1 MNANL
6 RGLGPAVALAVLVGC
21 ASSKPA
27 VTQPAPV
34 AAPECPG
41 PAWTCFQSGPCPF
54 PEFKDSMCAVGT
66 ADQIASYSLGME
78 AAKTRARREMA
89 AVIESKVDGFTRAT
103 QDSIS
108 KSGMGEESIQKVG
121 DLAQNVVE
129 RTLNGVSVPKTWY
142 STEAKVYFA
151 IAVLDANT
159 LVSALK
165 GLKDAKGLAD
175 STKLEID
182 QRADA
187 IVNEWRAEVARK
199 NGQPPPAE
207 APVGQPQAARP

>member
-1 MNANL
+1 MYANL
-6 RGLGPAVALAVLVGC
+6 RGLSAAALVALLAGC

-54 PEFKDSMCAVGT
+54 AEFKGSVCAVGS

-89 AVIESKVDGFTRAT
+89 AVIQTKVDGFTRVV

-108 KSGMGEESIQKVG
+108 KSGAGEESVQKVG
-121 DLAQNVVE
+121 DLSQSIVE
-129 RTLNGVSVPKTWY
+129 RTLNGVAVPKTWY
-142 STEAKVYFA
+142 NTQTRVYFA
-151 IAVLDANT
+151 IAVLDSDT
-159 LVSALK
+159 LVTALK
-165 GLKDAKGLAD
+165 GLKEAKGLAD

-182 QRADA
+182 R
-187 IVNEWRAEVARK
+187 RAESVVSEWQGELARK
-199 NGQPPPAE
+199 NGEQPAAAE
-207 APVGQPQAARP
+207 GVPGKH